1 MLDALA
7 ATDPVENQ
15 ILFLLVGLGN
25 NEANRLPYRFRRGVA
40 EHALGARIPRN
51 DDAVQILADDGIVG

>member
-7 ATDPVENQ
+7 TTDPVENQ
-15 ILFLLVGLGN
+15 ILFLVGLGN